1 MFKETP
7 KRIAILLPS
16 LKFGGAERVALNLGR
31 TLSDISIKVDF
42 LLMSAEGDFLG
53 EASLYGRVVDLNCKR
68 TRQLPLALVKYFFS
82 HRPDAI
88 ISSFWKLN
96 LSACFARIFFPPV
109 KLLLWE
115 HSPPSKVSFIPNWLY
130 FLSSSFFYR
139 FSNRIIAVST
149 GVLED
154 VEKLSIGLN
163 SRLKVIPN
171 PIYPPVSSRAVARV
185 SGPRNRIVW
194 VGRLDEPKNPILA
207 LEAFARLKVPDA
219 ILVFIGDGVLLPDL
233 EKRRTKLCLEDK
245 VSFLGFC
252 SDPYPE
258 IARSDLLLI
267 SSDREG
273 LPSVAIEALHCGLRI
288 VATDCGSGIREILS
302 NGILG
307 SITPIGDIN
316 ALAAAISLELNTK
329 FNPSQQIA
337 GGERYLPH
345 VVRSQFLAAL
355 R

>member
-1 MFKETP
+1 MPKEYP

-31 TLSDISIKVDF
+31 TLSEISINVDF
-42 LLMSAEGDFLG
+42 LLMSAEGDFLS
-53 EASLYGRVVDLNCKR
+53 EASLYGRVVDLNCKC
-68 TRQLPLALVKYFFS
+68 TRQLPFVLIKYFFS
-82 HRPDAI
+82 YRPYAI

-96 LSACFARIFFPPV
+96 LSACIARTFFPPV

-115 HSPPSKVSFIPNWLY
+115 HSPPSKVTFIPNWLY
-130 FLSSSFFYR
+130 FLSSSIFYR

-154 VEKLSIGLN
+154 VVKLSIGLK

-171 PIYPPVSSRAVARV
+171 PIYPPDTPKDVARN
-185 SGPRNRIVW
+185 SGQRNRVVW

-207 LEAFARLKVPDA
+207 LEAFARLNVPDA
-219 ILVFIGDGVLLPDL
+219 NLVFIGDGALLSDL
-233 EKRRTKLCLEDK
+233 QERCAKLCLEDK
-245 VSFLGFC
+245 VSFMGFC
-252 SDPYPE
+252 SNPYPE

-288 VATDCGSGIREILS
+288 VATDCGSGIREILR
-302 NGILG
+302 NGLLG

-316 ALAAAISLELNTK
+316 ALAAAISLELDTK
-329 FNPSQQIA
+329 CNPNQQIA

-345 VVRSQFLAAL
+345 IVRSQFLAAL